1 MDKKSI
7 DPLTRDR
14 LGERHQGREKMEDHS
29 FNFRHYTPSAEERAL
44 RHEVRAFLATRP
56 EIDGIGGPDRWM
68 PEFSRALA
76 ARGWVGMTWPRK
88 YGGGE
93 CTTMQRHLVA
103 EELFSAG
110 APTRAHW
117 VADRQSGPLLLAYGT
132 EEQRERF
139 LPRMARAELSFC
151 IGMSEAD
158 SGSDLA
164 SIRTRA
170 VQVDGGWEVEGA
182 KLWTS
187 NAHRADMMILFA
199 RTSRD
204 ESDRRGGVSQFLV
217 DMKTPGI
224 TVRPI
229 RNLLDEH
236 DFNEV
241 LFEGV
246 FIPDDMVVGTI
257 DNGWKQVTSELA
269 YERSSPDRYL
279 TPFNL
284 VRRLSDRLDDGASEI
299 QLRALGRLV
308 SEIWTLQSM
317 SLSVAG
323 MLHQGEHP
331 NAEAAIVKDLG
342 TQLEQDIP
350 EIIRQLV
357 PLEDRMAR
365 PDDPFNALLDRI
377 VCWAPAYTIRGGT
390 REILRGIIA
399 RGLGLR

>member
-1 MDKKSI
+1 
-7 DPLTRDR
+7 
-14 LGERHQGREKMEDHS
+14 METHS
-29 FNFRHYTPSAEERAL
+29 FNFRHYQLTPAEEAL
-44 RHEVRAFLATRP
+44 RHEVRAFLSERP
-56 EIDGIGGPDRWM
+56 EIDGIGGPDRWA

-76 ARGWVGMTWPRK
+76 ARGWVGMTWPKK

-93 CTTMQRHLVA
+93 CTTMQRHVVA
-103 EELFSAG
+103 EELFSVG

-117 VADRQSGPLLLAYGT
+117 VADRQSGPLLLTFGT

-139 LPRMARAELSFC
+139 LPSMVRAELSFC

-204 ESDRRGGVSQFLV
+204 EDDRRGGVSQFLV
-217 DMKTPGI
+217 DMKSPGI

-229 RNLLDEH
+229 QNLLGEH

-241 LFEGV
+241 VFDGL
-246 FIPDDMVVGTI
+246 FIPDNMVIGTI
-257 DNGWKQVTSELA
+257 GNGWKQVTSELA

-284 VRRLSDRLDDGASEI
+284 VRRLADRLQNGGSDLQVEAF
-299 QLRALGRLV
+299 GRLV
-308 SEIWTLQSM
+308 SQVWAMQSM

-331 NAEAAIVKDLG
+331 DAEAAIVKDLG
-342 TQLEQDIP
+342 TQLEQDVP
-350 EIIRQLV
+350 EIVRQLV
-357 PLEDRMAR
+357 PLSERLAA
-365 PDDPFNALLDRI
+365 PDDPFNGLLERVI
-377 VCWAPAYTIRGGT
+377 GWSPAYTIRGGT